1 MANAIETLFPD
12 DENMKKFADFIR
24 VLDDWFDVFNSFAQ
38 LHGHKPLKAA
48 FEGKAL
54 LSI

>member
-1 MANAIETLFPD
+1 MASAIDTLFPD